1 MDYDIVYS
9 SSDWSENDYDHQL
22 MSSDNRRISEI
33 YRFGDY
39 HVAVVK
45 DINHTLLMDYN
56 LETGNYS
63 KIISNLSRSEVEEI
77 VASMQLIRMN
87 VWK

>member
-9 SSDWSENDYDHQL
+9 SSDWSENDCDHQL
-22 MSSDNRRISEI
+22 MSSDNRRINEI